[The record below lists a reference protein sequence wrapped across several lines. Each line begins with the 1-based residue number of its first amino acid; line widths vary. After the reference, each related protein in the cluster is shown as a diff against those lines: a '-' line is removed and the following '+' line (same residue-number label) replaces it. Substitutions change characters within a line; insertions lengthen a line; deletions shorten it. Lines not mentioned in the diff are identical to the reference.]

1 MDPVT
6 GGSSPSPGAIPSTP
20 WLLEG
25 LLRRSAG
32 LPLAYLP
39 RVPPISISGVS
50 RFLRREELVVG
61 AIGPEIVHETILG
74 DELATEVMR
83 VPVLTLTEEV

>member
-1 MDPVT
+1 
-6 GGSSPSPGAIPSTP
+6 
-20 WLLEG
+20 
-25 LLRRSAG
+25 
-32 LPLAYLP
+32 
-39 RVPPISISGVS
+39 VPPISISGVS
-50 RFLRREELVVG
+50 RFLRRDELVVG